1 MIRVSW
7 LAMLLVASVAISA
20 CVQTGERV
28 QRTDRNSIS
37 IEEIEQAQMSSMTAF
52 EVVQRL
58 RPGWFRARGVKLPR
72 RGPLP
77 SGESW
82 TQDIPVYLDN
92 VRFGGNVTALRNI
105 AADRVRRIER
115 LLPGEAQAR
124 LGSGHPSGAI
134 IVRSR

>member
-1 MIRVSW
+1 
-7 LAMLLVASVAISA
+7 MLIVGLVALSA

-28 QRTDRNSIS
+28 QGTDRNSIS
-37 IEEIEQAQMSSMTAF
+37 SEQIEQAQMRGKTAF

-72 RGPLP
+72 RGPLSP
-77 SGESW
+77 GESW
-82 TQDIPVYLDN
+82 TQEIPVYLDN
-92 VRFGGNVTALRNI
+92 VRFGADVGALRHI

-124 LGSGHPSGAI
+124 L
-134 IVRSR
+134 